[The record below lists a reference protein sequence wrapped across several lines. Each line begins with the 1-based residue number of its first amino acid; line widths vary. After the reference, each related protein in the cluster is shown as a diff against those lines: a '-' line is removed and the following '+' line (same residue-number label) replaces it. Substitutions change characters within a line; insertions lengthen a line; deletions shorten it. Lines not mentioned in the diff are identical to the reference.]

1 MEQDII
7 INYTGKDNEAAKDA
21 NGWVSDFSHFLGL
34 MLTQVLGRKPVIVL
48 KTESSALSVADL
60 EQTNILISIISP
72 DFTQSGQCLD
82 AVEEFYKV
90 KEASSIPTQFK
101 VLKSDVPYEEQPA
114 KLRDSIPYD
123 LFDIDYDS
131 GHSIVFDDY
140 FGPAAENVYWMKMV
154 DLAYDVHET
163 LMMLAESESKDGIKP
178 LYERE
183 TIFLAETGQ
192 DLNVQRNVI
201 RRELQRHGFRVL
213 PDHTLPR
220 ELDSAVNEIKELLAE
235 STMSVHLIG
244 NSYGEIPAGGDRS
257 LVDMENKL
265 AAEKVHNNPQ
275 GRKLQRMIWINPNQ
289 DNSSDQQKAFIENI
303 QRDLTALEAAEIFQ
317 IPLEDFKNTLR
328 EELFDQSNGSGDAT
342 EGRIKLDEKKRNAYL
357 IYDQVDQDE
366 AIMVGKELTKA
377 GVNVLHTDFDG
388 NVLDLR
394 KYHQEKLRLLDVGI
408 VFKGKV
414 NDNWVRMKI
423 LDLMK
428 APGLGRNKPILG
440 KAVVGGL
447 GVEMNSET
455 YKDLDLE
462 ILSTDRQED
471 IGSQIDK
478 FIKGLNKSI

>member
-7 INYTGKDNEAAKDA
+7 INYTGKDNEAAKNE

-34 MLTQVLGRKPVIVL
+34 MLTQVLGRKPNITI
-48 KTESSALSVADL
+48 KSETSALSVSDL
-60 EQTNILISIISP
+60 EQTKILISIISP
-72 DFTQSGQCLD
+72 DFTKSGQCLD

-90 KEASSIPTQFK
+90 RVDSGMPCQFK

-114 KLRDSIPYD
+114 KLRDAIPYE

-140 FGPAAENVYWMKMV
+140 FAPAAENIYWMKMV
-154 DLAYDVHET
+154 DLAYDVHES
-163 LMMLAESESKDGIKP
+163 LMLLEDSQTKEGVTP
-178 LYERE
+178 LYKRE

-220 ELDSAVNEIKELLAE
+220 EHESAVAEIKDQLAE
-235 STMSVHLIG
+235 SIMSVHLIG
-244 NSYGEIPAGGDRS
+244 NSYGEIPVGGDRS
-257 LVDMENKL
+257 LVDLENKL
-265 AAEKVHNNPQ
+265 AAQNVHDNPK

-289 DNSSDQQKAFIENI
+289 ENSSDQQKAFIENI

-328 EELFDQSNGSGDAT
+328 EELFDQSNGNALST
-342 EGRIKLDEKKRNAYL
+342 EGDIKLDEKKRNAYL
-357 IYDQVDQDE
+357 IYDQIDKDE

-394 KYHQEKLRLLDVGI
+394 KYHQEKLRLLDVGM

-423 LDLMK
+423 LDLLK
-428 APGLGRNKPILG
+428 APGLGRKKPILG
-440 KAVVGGL
+440 KAVVGGI

-462 ILSTDRQED
+462 ILSTDRKED
-471 IGSQIDK
+471 IGAQIDK
-478 FIKGLNKSI
+478 FIKGLNKPI